1 MVSGPHSI
9 WAQSYGYADSA
20 RTRLATPATV
30 YRIASITKQF
40 TAIMLMQL
48 LERRQVHL
56 ADPVERYLPEVRRV
70 RGSGAGSA
78 GVTLVQLATMTSGLA
93 RDPND
98 GRRSQTGLPEHWM
111 LTLMAALPKT
121 EYTGQPGAGY
131 RYSNIGYAILGAALA
146 RAAKVAYLDYQRR
159 YILRPLGMSSTDFQ
173 LTPALHQRLATG
185 VDYDELYRDTLNYG
199 DASREVREGL
209 GFRVPSGGLYS
220 TVGDLAKL
228 VSMELGFGPQGVL
241 RPKTLTLRDAV
252 PVAAYPSLDYGYGL
266 GYQALRWGDTVAM
279 GHSGNLAGYTSMLL
293 YDSERG
299 FGVIVLRSAAGGK
312 ADAGRLAGR
321 VFRSLRSALTQ

>member
-1 MVSGPHSI
+1 MPRAGRRRRGELSLSLRSATSEFYVQLPRGGERSSGQARPPAAPSRVNHSLVRPVQPIARGPLGAFVPGRKGYEMALGLLLVLSTVSQRPLPPPQFRTEALRRVDSIATAEFAKDSLGSITISVVSGPHSI

-48 LERRQVHL
+48 LERHQVHL
-56 ADPVERYLPEVRRV
+56 ADPVERYLPEARRV

-111 LTLMAALPKT
+111 STLMAALPKT

-185 VDYDELYRDTLNYG
+185 VDYDELPRH
-199 DASREVREGL
+199 
-209 GFRVPSGGLYS
+209 P
-220 TVGDLAKL
+220 
-228 VSMELGFGPQGVL
+228 
-241 RPKTLTLRDAV
+241 
-252 PVAAYPSLDYGYGL
+252 
-266 GYQALRWGDTVAM
+266 
-279 GHSGNLAGYTSMLL
+279 
-293 YDSERG
+293 
-299 FGVIVLRSAAGGK
+299 
-312 ADAGRLAGR
+312 
-321 VFRSLRSALTQ
+321 